1 MVEGILTKEYY
12 ETGQL
17 ESEGMMIEGKE
28 DGLWKYYHENGQLDF
43 EGNFIEGKKTGLWK
57 NYHENGILAS
67 EGVMNT
73 GKKEGP
79 WKHYNENGQL
89 ESEVTWKS
97 GKKEE
102 LLKKYYYY
110 ENGQLESEGTSKEE
124 KEGLWRYYH
133 ENGQLKAKGIYKEG
147 KKEGSW
153 KNYHENGY
161 LEIEEIWEKNN
172 KISQKIEQNPK
183 VIKPKNTTELQSN
196 ILYFLKIPQKK
207 LTIAS
212 LNINIGEIVKVSEN
226 ILEKRGYRVR
236 VLTNG
241 MIGVFLTGSAFKA
254 VHLLATLNPDIEI
267 RRDYITGIVDIVKMK

>member
-28 DGLWKYYHENGQLDF
+28 DGFWKYYHENGQLDF

-89 ESEVTWKS
+89 
-97 GKKEE
+97 
-102 LLKKYYYY
+102 
-110 ENGQLESEGTSKEE
+110 
-124 KEGLWRYYH
+124 
-133 ENGQLKAKGIYKEG
+133 KAEGIYKEG

-161 LEIEEIWEKNN
+161 LESEEIWKEGKIIEKIW
-172 KISQKIEQNPK
+172 KKDDELSQKIEQNPK
-183 VIKPKNTTELQSN
+183 VTKPKNTTELQSN
-196 ILYFLKIPQKK
+196 ILDFLKISQKE

-212 LNINIGEIVKVSEN
+212 SNIDIGTIVKVSEN
-226 ILEKRGYRVR
+226 ILEKKGYRVR

-241 MIGVFLTGSAFKA
+241 MIGTFLVGPAFLGATKA
-254 VHLLATLNPDIEI
+254 VHLLATFNPDIEI
-267 RRDYITGIVDIVKMK
+267 RRDYIKGIVDIVKMK